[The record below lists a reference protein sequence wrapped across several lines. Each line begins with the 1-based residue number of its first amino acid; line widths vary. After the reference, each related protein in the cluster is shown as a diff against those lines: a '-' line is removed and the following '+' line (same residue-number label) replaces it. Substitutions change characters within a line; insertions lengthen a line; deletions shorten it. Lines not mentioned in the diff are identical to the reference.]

1 MILYK
6 NGTNFHNNKFPS
18 IEDIQNARDLLIKNN
33 IKKTPLQK
41 STTFSEITGSNIF
54 MKIES
59 LQKTGTFKV
68 RGALY
73 KINKISQE
81 NIPFSSGLYYLS
93 VTFLS
98 SKDVHH
104 QKMVITED

>member
-18 IEDIQNARDLLIKNN
+18 IEDIQNAKDLLIKNN

-73 KINKISQE
+73 KINKISQKKIKNKNGIIAESAE
-81 NIPFSSGLYYLS
+81 NNAKE
-93 VTFLS
+93 V
-98 SKDVHH
+98 
-104 QKMVITED
+104 EDTH